1 MINQL
6 VPNNVIVIG
15 APRSGTTL
23 VGGLLCEG
31 DQSFPMLPECTY
43 ITQII
48 EKYYNFLHYSDAQR
62 FAAYAINEETLSGI
76 FEHMVQKLLSTVLSH
91 FEGMPYQ
98 YLVLK
103 DPELTLHVDLIPR
116 FFGKSSKVVC
126 VIRDPRAVVASMVK
140 VERLKRSS
148 AWIELRKSCNLR
160 TLLNMLQQFVNERLI
175 TANILNYF
183 LRVHQSK
190 MNKQKAVHFVRFE
203 NIVAHDEVEFIN
215 LETFLGFPVGRQ
227 GFGKVHFEFD
237 RRDATYSENYG
248 KAIQAP
254 ATDYKSTLNKIQINR
269 IERLFAN
276 YNKIYTWW

>member
-1 MINQL
+1 MIKQL

-48 EKYYNFLHYSDAQR
+48 DKYYNFLHYSDAQR
-62 FAAYAINEETLSGI
+62 FAAYAINEETLSRI
-76 FEHMVQKLLSTVLSH
+76 FENMVQRLLSTVLSH
-91 FEGMPYQ
+91 FDGMPYQ

-116 FFGKSSKVVC
+116 FFGNRSKVVC
-126 VIRDPRAVVASMVK
+126 VVRDPRAVVASLVK

-148 AWIELRKSCNLR
+148 VWDEFRKSCNLR
-160 TLLNMLQQFVNERLI
+160 TLSNMMQHFVNERLI
-175 TANILNYF
+175 TANIFNYF
-183 LRVHQSK
+183 LRVHSSN
-190 MNKQKAVHFVRFE
+190 MNNQKAVHFVRFE
-203 NIVAHDEVEFIN
+203 NIISHDEAEFQK
-215 LETFLGFPVGRQ
+215 LETFLGFSVGRE
-227 GFGKVHFEFD
+227 GFGKVHFDFD
-237 RRDATYSENYG
+237 RKDATYSENYG

-254 ATDYKSTLNKIQINR
+254 TTNYKSTLNKFHILK
-269 IERLFAN
+269 IERLFAM
-276 YNKIYTWW
+276 YNKIYNWW